1 MEGNGVAVSLYL
13 LIDTMK
19 KFYLILGL
27 IVWTCTAW
35 SQVTI
40 TPFPFSVSEEITV
53 TVDANSTDTDC
64 NGFSNPSKVYLHS
77 GIGTISD
84 AWGLAVVGN
93 WGQDDGIGQMTS
105 NGDGTWSIT
114 FVPEDYY
121 GLTTTEAQQA
131 ARMGMVFRNES
142 GTQEFKDNGCSDF
155 FFDVGTFQLTLNNP
169 TENLTLLSPGESLS
183 ISATSSLAADF
194 TLTANGSLLDSANG
208 ITSYSFNHT
217 NITENTQ
224 YTLTA
229 TNGTDILSRDFMV
242 VVNVVEEA
250 VPNGM
255 LDGINLDPLDD
266 THATLVLYATGKEVV
281 HLIGDF
287 NNWTLDDNYLL
298 KKDSAQN
305 RFWIELTGLTPQYN
319 HMYQYV
325 VDGSITI
332 ADPYSTLI
340 LDENNDVYIDD
351 VTFPDMPAY
360 PSGDTNH
367 AVTVLRTGD
376 PEYVWTNNGFVSPA
390 KTDLVIYELL
400 VRDFDVLHSFDAIR
414 ARLDYL
420 QTLGIN
426 AIELMPVSEF
436 DGNESWGYNPSFHM
450 ALDKYYGTPDAL
462 KQLIDECHGRGM
474 AVFLDVVYNH
484 ASGQNPYYRLWNT
497 DNGGYGGQAADDSP
511 FFNPVATHTY
521 SVFND
526 FDHSQQATRDYV
538 KRTSQYWID
547 EFHVDGFRW
556 DLTKGFTQNCTS
568 SDESCTGSYQ
578 ADRVE
583 VLKLYADYQWEADPD
598 FYVIFEHLGTNEE
611 ETEWAEYRLDEG
623 KGIMLWN
630 NLNGVYNEATMGWND
645 SSDFSQVSYLEHN
658 WTTPSNIAYMES
670 HDEERLMYKNLNYGN
685 ASGDYDIQT
694 LSTALDRMALAG
706 AFYFTVPGPKMIW
719 QFGELGYDYSIEY
732 NGRTGN
738 KPILWEYFDDADRKA
753 LYDTWK
759 DLIVLS
765 VGENIF
771 ETSDFTLDVGNSSGL
786 KAIHLTD
793 TSAGTDEVGYVTI
806 IGNFGVETQ
815 QINPAFQETGVWYE
829 FLENNLKYVV
839 TDVNKVITLAP
850 GEYRIFGNNPSSLF
864 PNDNPP
870 DEDSDGVVDA
880 NDICPG
886 TTLGA
891 TVNVD
896 GCEVFSLPE
905 DNFTVIASSETCR
918 GSNNGSI
925 EVTALEA
932 LSYTASLSGTSVEFS
947 QSTIFENLSAGTYEL
962 CITVA
967 GQADY
972 EQCFDLTIT
981 EPEALSV
988 YSSLDNSTNLLTLE
1002 LNGGTFY
1009 KVQLNDQ
1016 SFLTDNSSIELKL
1029 DQSVNKISVSTDVDC
1044 QDKFEETFLLSDRA
1058 SAYPNPIVNSGMVS
1072 LDLGKEVEAPMT
1084 VQVFNLS
1091 GRLLY
1096 SSQRDVLYGKL
1107 DVDLSPYSNGMYLVK
1122 VFGRDVAHEF
1132 KIIKQ

>member
-1 MEGNGVAVSLYL
+1 MIKNYIF
-13 LIDTMK
+13 LI
-19 KFYLILGL
+19 FLSICFSSVG
-27 IVWTCTAW
+27 
-35 SQVTI
+35 QVTI
-40 TPFPFSVSEEITV
+40 SPYPFSVSEEITI
-53 TVDANSTDTDC
+53 TVDVNSADTDC
-64 NGFSNPSKVYLHS
+64 NGFSNPSKVYIHS
-77 GIGTISD
+77 GIGTDSD

-93 WGQDDGIGQMTS
+93 WGQDDGVGQMTD
-105 NGDGTWSIT
+105 NGNGTWSIT

-121 GLTTTEAQQA
+121 GLSTTEAEQA
-131 ARMGMVFRNES
+131 TKMGMVFRNES
-142 GTQEFKDNGCSDF
+142 GTQEFKDNSCADF
-155 FFDVGTFQLTLNNP
+155 FFDVGSFQLQLNSP
-169 TENLTLLSPGESLS
+169 TDNLTLLSPGESLS

-208 ITSYSFNHT
+208 VTSYDFNHT

-224 YTLTA
+224 YTLEA
-229 TNGTDILSRDFMV
+229 TNGTDVITRNFMV

-250 VPNGM
+250 VPTGM

-266 THATLVLYATGKEVV
+266 THATLVLYAPGKEVV

-298 KKDSAQN
+298 KKDSAQD

-325 VDGSITI
+325 VDGAVTV

-340 LDENNDVYIDD
+340 LDENNDTYIDN
-351 VTFPDMPAY
+351 VTFPDLPAY
-360 PSGDTNH
+360 PSGETSH

-376 PEYVWTNNGFVSPA
+376 PEYAWTNTGFVSPA

-484 ASGQNPYYRLWNT
+484 ATGQNPYYRLWNT

-538 KRTSQYWID
+538 KRTSQYWIN

-598 FYVIFEHLGTNEE
+598 FYVIFEHLGTNAE

-645 SSDFSQVSYLEHN
+645 NSDFSQVSYLEHN

-685 ASGDYDIQT
+685 ASGDYNIQT

-706 AFYFTVPGPKMIW
+706 AFYFMVPGPKMIW

-738 KPILWEYFDDADRKA
+738 KPILWEYFDDTDRKA
-753 LYDTWK
+753 LYNTWK
-759 DLIVLS
+759 DLITLS
-765 VGENIF
+765 VGEDIF

-786 KAIHLTD
+786 KTIHLTD
-793 TSAGTDEVGYVTI
+793 NSAGTDEIGYVTI
-806 IGNFGVETQ
+806 IGNFGVESQ
-815 QINPAFQETGVWYE
+815 QINPAFQETGVWCE

-839 TDVNKVITLAP
+839 TDVNKAIMLAP

-1009 KVQLNDQ
+1009 KVQLNGQ
-1016 SFLTDNSSIELKL
+1016 SFLTDDSSIELKL
-1029 DQSVNKISVSTDVDC
+1029 DQSVNKVSVSTDVDC
-1044 QDKFEETFLLSDRA
+1044 QGKFEETFLLSDRA
-1058 SAYPNPIVNSGMVS
+1058 SAYPNPIINSGTVS

-1122 VFGRDVAHEF
+1122 VFGKDVAHEF